1 MGTLNRAFILF
12 SFVLFLLLIQV
23 ANSAEQVSVKFF
35 YYDPSVDPRYCNQ
48 CAPEVLDDFRAK
60 NATLTEIMKNYT
72 GRVLFVWKAFYSD
85 INHYVV
91 DQNVSNEMREY
102 NATLMSDPAPNSIVI
117 IDGKGNFTT
126 FVGFGINETLMEQT
140 IDAYLAGSEPPTPL
154 FSMPLI
160 TILASAFTFGIFE
173 TVSPCLLVL
182 LSFVLSYSLG
192 ETTHFKEGFAKVMTF
207 GIGFIFA
214 TAIVFLGSA
223 GLVVAS
229 SVFDFQ
235 GALSY
240 AVLAVAIFFGLDL
253 LGFNLLKLLKIEVET
268 KSVVQRLSRRLVYS
282 YTGLIILGF
291 LFYFLDPCLAP
302 IFVVMLNTFQQM
314 LLGFLP
320 IILLVFCLGV
330 MIPFVGIGVLAGSIS
345 KLTRSTY
352 RYRSEMRAIS
362 GLILIIYAIYF
373 IGFFLAGLGLATTL
387 IIDTTLVIPI
397 IVFVV
402 IRSFRSRYSRSSH
415 IIQS

>member
-1 MGTLNRAFILF
+1 M
-12 SFVLFLLLIQV
+12 
-23 ANSAEQVSVKFF
+23 SVKFF
-35 YYDPSVDPRYCNQ
+35 YYDPSKDPRYCNL
-48 CAPEVLDDFRAK
+48 CAPEVLDDFLTK
-60 NATLTEIMKNYT
+60 NSTLTKISKNYT
-72 GRVLFVWKAFYSD
+72 SKVSFVWKKFYVS
-85 INHYVV
+85 INPYTIDPDVY
-91 DQNVSNEMREY
+91 NETRMY
-102 NATLMSDPAPNSIVI
+102 NATLPPLREPVPNSIVI

-126 FVGFGINETLMEQT
+126 FVGYASNETDLEMHIKQT
-140 IDAYLAGSEPPTPL
+140 VDAYLAGLEPPPSSS
-154 FSMPLI
+154 SMPLVA
-160 TILASAFTFGIFE
+160 ILASAFTFGIFE
-173 TVSPCLLVL
+173 TVSPCLLIL

-192 ETTHFKEGFAKVMTF
+192 ETTHFKEGFLKVMTF

-214 TAIVFLGSA
+214 TILVFLGSA

-229 SVFDFQ
+229 SVFAFQ
-235 GALSY
+235 NVLSY
-240 AVLAVAIFFGLDL
+240 VVLALAIFFGLDL
-253 LGFNLLKLLKIEVET
+253 LGFNLSKFLKLEVET
-268 KSVVQRLSRRLVYS
+268 KPVVQKLSRRFVYS

-330 MIPFVGIGVLAGSIS
+330 VIPFVGIGILAGSIS

-387 IIDTTLVIPI
+387 IIDTTVVIPM

-402 IRSFRSRYSRSSH
+402 LRSLRSHYTRTSH
-415 IIQS
+415 TMQG